1 MRLGL
6 EKRAKREFGPENL
19 FFLMLAWFPEVIQS
33 TLEWARVDAKNGLEG
48 VLARRVVDGQKVE
61 LGDRDRRVGHDEA
74 HRESRRLHERDRQ
87 VHGRPVFPGATHCLG
102 EHLVVGDRLG
112 AADLVDADDLAALH
126 RREERLR
133 DVIHMDRLETGLAVT
148 RYRDHRKEQ
157 AERKTGKEVVA
168 FSEEERRLQD
178 DVRDAGPRDERL
190 AFTLASEIG
199 VRRGRVS
206 PERPHVHDPAYPG
219 PAGRATAV

>member
-19 FFLMLAWFPEVIQS
+19 FFLMLARFPEV
-33 TLEWARVDAKNGLEG
+33 V
-48 VLARRVVDGQKVE
+48 
-61 LGDRDRRVGHDEA
+61 
-74 HRESRRLHERDRQ
+74 
-87 VHGRPVFPGATHCLG
+87 
-102 EHLVVGDRLG
+102 
-112 AADLVDADDLAALH
+112 
-126 RREERLR
+126 
-133 DVIHMDRLETGLAVT
+133 HMDRLETGLAVT

-168 FSEEERRLQD
+168 FPEEERRLQD

-199 VRRGRVS
+199 IRRGRVS
-206 PERPHVHDPAYPG
+206 PERSHVHDPAYPG
-219 PAGRATAV
+219 AAGLGHDVRDSRDVDLGEALLALGRDGHRVDHR